1 MSVPDTIEFDLIG
14 RFDNL
19 CNSFLGCTAALST
32 STMQTTGAL
41 LLKSRTLPAAEAF
54 LAKLK
59 VSSKEEIKKLTEY
72 YDFALEELDDL
83 IATTAYFIDSE
94 FKNTSQEKFIHEISF
109 KIKGLIE
116 GSLNYLTK

>member
-1 MSVPDTIEFDLIG
+1 MVIPEAKDFDLIG

-19 CNSFLGCTAALST
+19 CNSFLGCTSALST
-32 STMQTTGAL
+32 NNMQTTGAL

-59 VSSKEEIKKLTEY
+59 ISSKEEIKKLIEY
-72 YDFALEELDDL
+72 YDFALEELNDL
-83 IATTAYFIDSE
+83 IATTDHFIESE
-94 FKNTSQEKFIHEISF
+94 FKQTSQEGFIHETSL

-116 GSLNYLTK
+116 ESLNYFN